1 MPALAV
7 LLLFAS
13 SWSINHQPVDCF
25 VKERFPLLEA
35 EVQPALDVTR
45 IRIFFKSA
53 REDDFHYVPMVLTRG
68 RFLGKLPRPRE
79 KAQSVTYYIE
89 IAGADGT
96 VRKTP
101 EITGQVA
108 RSMEACPAGSRIAD
122 AGEEGDVR
130 VWTAGSSRGKP
141 KEFAGVEKVVREGDA
156 AGEKEHAAS
165 APPPAGET
173 ALPPASAATA
183 PPFGAPV
190 SPTVIPTPLPTTPLP
205 APRPVLEEGL
215 EFSIGP
221 EDIVRVTV
229 LGHED
234 LTQTIVVQSDGTF
247 IYPLIGRV
255 KAGDLTPKELERKIT
270 TLLAQGYVRNPQVTV
285 SVQEYRSKTVFV
297 VGEVSRPGSYSLSG
311 RMTVLELLSKAG
323 PTSAAGVEVVIVRP
337 KVAVSGPLVPVDL
350 TGAPNGDSTDQADLI
365 RVNIRDIQM
374 GQLDKNVLVR
384 PNDTVFVTQA
394 ARIFVTGEVRTP
406 GAITY
411 WPGATVRKAINTAG
425 GFSADA
431 ATGRL
436 RVVREIEGKTKEMK
450 IGLDDPVQPGD
461 TIIVKAKLF

>member
-1 MPALAV
+1 
-7 LLLFAS
+7 
-13 SWSINHQPVDCF
+13 
-25 VKERFPLLEA
+25 
-35 EVQPALDVTR
+35 
-45 IRIFFKSA
+45 
-53 REDDFHYVPMVLTRG
+53 
-68 RFLGKLPRPRE
+68 
-79 KAQSVTYYIE
+79 
-89 IAGADGT
+89 
-96 VRKTP
+96 
-101 EITGQVA
+101 
-108 RSMEACPAGSRIAD
+108 
-122 AGEEGDVR
+122 VR
-130 VWTAGSSRGKP
+130 VWASGASRSKP
-141 KEFAGVEKVVREGDA
+141 KDFTGVDKVLREGEA
-156 AGEKEHAAS
+156 AGETAAS
-165 APPPAGET
+165 APAGT
-173 ALPPASAATA
+173 DA
-183 PPFGAPV
+183 PPV
-190 SPTVIPTPLPTTPLP
+190 STPALPLP
-205 APRPVLEEGL
+205 AQAPPAPAPTPMPRPIADEGL
-215 EFSIGP
+215 EYSIGP
-221 EDIVRVTV
+221 EDIVRVAV

-234 LTQTIVVQSDGTF
+234 LTQTIVVQPDGTF

-255 KAGDLTPKELERKIT
+255 KAADLTPKELERKIT
-270 TLLAQGYVRNPQVTV
+270 TLLAQGFVRNPQVTV

-337 KVAVSGPLVPVDL
+337 KIAVSGPLVPVDL
-350 TGAPNGDSTDQADLI
+350 TGAPTGDSTDQADLI

-394 ARIFVTGEVRTP
+394 ARIFVTGEVKTP
-406 GAITY
+406 GAIVY

-436 RVVREIEGKTKEMK
+436 RVVREVDGKTKELK

>member
-1 MPALAV
+1 MIAAAA
-7 LLLFAS
+7 LLLAS

-25 VKERFPLLEA
+25 VKDRFPRLEV
-35 EVQPALDVTR
+35 EVQPAFDVTR
-45 IRIFFKSA
+45 VRTFFKSA
-53 REDDFHYVPMVLTRG
+53 REDEFHYVPMPLSQG
-68 RFLGKLPRPRE
+68 RFVAKLPKPRE
-79 KAQSVTYYIE
+79 KAQSIVYYIE

-108 RSMEACPAGSRIAD
+108 KSDEGCPAGARIAEAAED
-122 AGEEGDVR
+122 GDVR
-130 VWTAGSSRGKP
+130 VWTSGSSRTKP
-141 KEFAGVEKVVREGDA
+141 RDFSGVDRVIRENEA
-156 AGEKEHAAS
+156 AGES
-165 APPPAGET
+165 APAGE
-173 ALPPASAATA
+173 AVPQPASGSGGVATTNV
-183 PPFGAPV
+183 PPSSA
-190 SPTVIPTPLPTTPLP
+190 PTPAPKPFPVVEEPLEY
-205 APRPVLEEGL
+205 A
-215 EFSIGP
+215 IGA
-221 EDIVRVTV
+221 EDIVRVAV

-255 KAGDLTPKELERKIT
+255 KAADLTPKELERKIT

-297 VGEVSRPGSYSLSG
+297 VGEVSRPGSFSLSG

-323 PTSAAGVEVVIVRP
+323 PTSAAGAEVVIVRP
-337 KVAVSGPLVPVDL
+337 KVAVSGPIVPVDL
-350 TGAPNGDSTDQADLI
+350 TGAPTDNSDVARQADLI

-394 ARIFVTGEVRTP
+394 AKIFVTGEVRIP
-406 GAITY
+406 GAIPF

-425 GFSADA
+425 GFTADA
-431 ATGRL
+431 ASGRIRL
-436 RVVREIEGKTKEMK
+436 VREVEGKSKETK
-450 IGLDDPVQPGD
+450 IGLDDAVQPGD

>member
-1 MPALAV
+1 MIPAAF
-7 LLLFAS
+7 LLLAS
-13 SWSINHQPVDCF
+13 AWSINHQPLDCF
-25 VKERFPLLEA
+25 VKDRFAQLEI
-35 EVQPALDVTR
+35 EVKPALDVTSVR
-45 IRIFFKSA
+45 AFFKSA
-53 REDDFHYVPMVLTRG
+53 RDDQYYYVQMALTQG
-68 RFLGKLPRPRE
+68 RFTAKLPRPRE

-89 IAGADGT
+89 ITGADGT

-108 RSMEACPAGSRIAD
+108 KSAEACASGARVAD
-122 AGEEGDVR
+122 AGPDGDVR
-130 VWTAGSSRGKP
+130 VWASGASRSKP
-141 KEFAGVEKVVREGDA
+141 RDFSGVDKVLREGEA
-156 AGEKEHAAS
+156 AGA
-165 APPPAGET
+165 
-173 ALPPASAATA
+173 
-183 PPFGAPV
+183 
-190 SPTVIPTPLPTTPLP
+190 
-205 APRPVLEEGL
+205 
-215 EFSIGP
+215 

-234 LTQTIVVQSDGTF
+234 LTQTIVVQPDGTF

-337 KVAVSGPLVPVDL
+337 KIAVSGPLIPVDL
-350 TGAPNGDSTDQADLI
+350 TGAPTGDNTDQADLI

-394 ARIFVTGEVRTP
+394 ARIFVTGEVKTP

-436 RVVREIEGKTKEMK
+436 RVVREVDGKTKEMK

>member
-1 MPALAV
+1 MIPAAF
-7 LLLFAS
+7 LLLAS
-13 SWSINHQPVDCF
+13 AWSINHQPIDCF
-25 VKERFPLLEA
+25 VKDRFAQLEI
-35 EVQPALDVTR
+35 EVKPALDVTSVR
-45 IRIFFKSA
+45 AFFKSP
-53 REDDFHYVPMVLTRG
+53 RDDQYYYVQMALTQG
-68 RFLGKLPRPRE
+68 RFTAKLPRPRE

-89 IAGADGT
+89 ITGADGT

-108 RSMEACPAGSRIAD
+108 KSAEACASGARVAD
-122 AGEEGDVR
+122 AGPDGDVR
-130 VWTAGSSRGKP
+130 VWASGASRSKP
-141 KEFAGVEKVVREGDA
+141 RDFSGVDKVLREGEA
-156 AGEKEHAAS
+156 AGETAAS
-165 APPPAGET
+165 APAGTDTPPVSTPAVPLPVHTPPA
-173 ALPPASAATA
+173 
-183 PPFGAPV
+183 
-190 SPTVIPTPLPTTPLP
+190 PTPTPM
-205 APRPVLEEGL
+205 PRPIVDEGL
-215 EFSIGP
+215 EYAIGA

-234 LTQTIVVQSDGTF
+234 LTQTIVVQPDGTF

-350 TGAPNGDSTDQADLI
+350 TGAPTGDSTDQADLI

-394 ARIFVTGEVRTP
+394 ARIFVTGEVKTP

-436 RVVREIEGKTKEMK
+436 RVVREVDGKTKEMK

>member
-1 MPALAV
+1 MPAFAS
-7 LLLFAS
+7 LLLLAS

-25 VKERFPLLEA
+25 VKDRFPQLEA
-35 EVQPALDVTR
+35 EVQPVLDVTR

-53 REDDFHYVPMVLTRG
+53 REDDFHYVPMVLTQG

-108 RSMEACPAGSRIAD
+108 KSVEGCPAGSRIAD
-122 AGEEGDVR
+122 AAEESDVR
-130 VWTAGSSRGKP
+130 VWTAGSSRAKP

-156 AGEKEHAAS
+156 AGENQHAAS

-173 ALPPASAATA
+173 GLPPAATA
-183 PPFGAPV
+183 PTVSTPA
-190 SPTVIPTPLPTTPLP
+190 SPTVVPTPGLTTLPP
-205 APRPVLEEGL
+205 ARPVPDEGL

-221 EDIVRVTV
+221 EDIVRITV
-229 LGHED
+229 LGNED

-337 KVAVSGPLVPVDL
+337 KIAVSGPLVPVDL

-436 RVVREIEGKTKEMK
+436 RVVREVEGKTKEMK

>member
-1 MPALAV
+1 MIPAAF
-7 LLLFAS
+7 LLLAS
-13 SWSINHQPVDCF
+13 AWSINHQPIDCF
-25 VKERFPLLEA
+25 VKDRFAQVEI
-35 EVQPALDVTR
+35 EVKPALDVTNVR
-45 IRIFFKSA
+45 AFFKSA
-53 REDDFHYVPMVLTRG
+53 REDEYHYVQMALTQG
-68 RFLGKLPRPRE
+68 RFTAKLPRPRE
-79 KAQSVTYYIE
+79 KAQSITYYIE
-89 IAGADGT
+89 ITGADGT

-108 RSMEACPAGSRIAD
+108 KSAEACPSGGRVAD
-122 AGEEGDVR
+122 EGPDGDVR
-130 VWTAGSSRGKP
+130 VWASGASRSKP
-141 KEFAGVEKVVREGDA
+141 KDFTGVDKVLREGEA
-156 AGEKEHAAS
+156 
-165 APPPAGET
+165 AGET
-173 ALPPASAATA
+173 AASSSGSADA
-183 PPFGAPV
+183 PPTSTTALP
-190 SPTVIPTPLPTTPLP
+190 SPAALPTPAQLPTP
-205 APRPVLEEGL
+205 APARAPFAAADELLEY
-215 EFSIGP
+215 SIGA
-221 EDIVRVTV
+221 EDIVKVAV
-229 LGHED
+229 LGHDD
-234 LTQTIVVQSDGTF
+234 LTQTIVVQPDGTF

-255 KAGDLTPKELERKIT
+255 KAADLTPKELERKIT

-337 KVAVSGPLVPVDL
+337 KIAVSGPLVPVDL
-350 TGAPNGDSTDQADLI
+350 TGAPTGDSTDQADLI

-394 ARIFVTGEVRTP
+394 ARIFVTGEVKTP
-406 GAITY
+406 GAIVY

-436 RVVREIEGKTKEMK
+436 RVVREVDGKTKELK